1 MTYAW
6 NSAMDRNRATVSFDF
21 QKAFDLVDRGIC
33 IGSKALPFDIH
44 EATISWIILT
54 SCVVKSSR

>member
-33 IGSKALPFDIH
+33 IGSKALPLFYLFLFYYF
-44 EATISWIILT
+44 ATHSELQAE
-54 SCVVKSSR
+54 